1 MNRKL
6 LHFFAFVIFLL
17 GILLGFSLSAI
28 AIWNRTEA
36 VNYFFTGAKYDPFP
50 GLRCPAFIAPTE
62 QATVRALFKNP
73 TNEEDTFYYRTEISG
88 TPSTRRLENQI
99 AVPPH
104 QTKSI
109 QLTVNAQDVDLLF
122 FIFVKVDILPN
133 AVHSSQEAVCGIM
146 VANILGLAGVP
157 LATLAISLSFLGIA
171 IGWTLWQKTSTRADR
186 NAQRVLQ
193 ALGLIVLLA
202 MFVGAM
208 GWWLAGVALCAIALL
223 LLVISLRFIISE

>member
-6 LHFFAFVIFLL
+6 QHVFAYMIFFL
-17 GILLGFSLSAI
+17 GVVLGLVLAAV

-36 VNYFFTGAKYDPFP
+36 VSYFFTGAKYEPFS
-50 GLRCPAFIAPTE
+50 GLHCPAFIAPTE
-62 QATVRALFKNP
+62 QATVTAVFKNP
-73 TNEEDTFYYRTEISG
+73 TNEENVFYYRTEISG
-88 TPSTRRLENQI
+88 TPSTRKLENQI
-99 AVPPH
+99 TVPPH

-122 FIFVKVDILPN
+122 FIFVKMDILPN
-133 AVHSSQEAVCGIM
+133 AVHSSQEAVCGII
-146 VANILGLAGVP
+146 VANILGLTGVP

-171 IGWTLWQKTSTRADR
+171 IGWSLWQETSTKADGR
-186 NAQRVLQ
+186 AQRILQ
-193 ALGLIVLLA
+193 TLGLVVLLA

-208 GWWLAGVALCAIALL
+208 GWWLAGVALCAVTLL